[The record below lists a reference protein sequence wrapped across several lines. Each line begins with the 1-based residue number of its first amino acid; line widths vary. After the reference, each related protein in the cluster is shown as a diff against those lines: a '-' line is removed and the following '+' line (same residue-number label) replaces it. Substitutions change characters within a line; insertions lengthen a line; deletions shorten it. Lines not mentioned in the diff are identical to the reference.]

1 MNKPD
6 WAKGRRYAGHSYVRF
21 YQQQGHRAER
31 RLGRNTCAAQ
41 AACLG
46 PAQVAALLA
55 DAPEAEGI
63 EALMERAEVLAARS
77 TRLVSSWDI
86 Y

>member
-1 MNKPD
+1 MNKSD
-6 WAKGRRYAGHSYVRF
+6 WARGRRYTGHEWVAFFARESR
-21 YQQQGHRAER
+21 QAER
-31 RLGRNTCAAQ
+31 RLSKNTSAAQ

-55 DAPEAEGI
+55 DAPEADAV

>member
-6 WAKGRRYAGHSYVRF
+6 WAKGRRYAGHKWVRF
-21 YQQQGHRAER
+21 YQQQGHQAER

-41 AACLG
+41 AAVLG
-46 PAQVAALLA
+46 PDQVAALLT
-55 DAPEAEGI
+55 DQPEAEGV
-63 EALMERAEVLAARS
+63 EALMERAEVMAARS

>member
-6 WAKGRRYAGHSYVRF
+6 WAKGRRYAAPEWVAFFARESR
-21 YQQQGHRAER
+21 QAER

-46 PAQVAALLA
+46 PAQVAALLT
-55 DAPEAEGI
+55 DAPEAAQV

-77 TRLVSSWDI
+77 TRLVSAWDI